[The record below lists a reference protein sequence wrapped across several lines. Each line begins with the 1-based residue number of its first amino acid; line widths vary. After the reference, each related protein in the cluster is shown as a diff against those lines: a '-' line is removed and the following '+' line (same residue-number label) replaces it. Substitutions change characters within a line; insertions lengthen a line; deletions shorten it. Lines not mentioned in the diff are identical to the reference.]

1 MNRRVNRVNVLG
13 KCLAVA
19 FLLSVMPVFAID
31 LSEINPPKPLMYRV
45 GLTDDSEVKYSP
57 EDNKIYANI
66 SVSEKKI
73 DYSLDKISP
82 ENVDTC
88 DLSKVTYADLS
99 IKRLSKDI
107 EKELE
112 ADERE
117 MMADLSLLWHG
128 AATQSDTI
136 NFALYKL
143 SNPEEDKPDG
153 KSIKSVLGNIASM
166 STIAGATMGNPMIAA
181 GSLLGGNLLSI
192 LSQDTKALNYK
203 YSKVNDADMI
213 ILVRKVEELQ
223 QKTVDLYYDYMI
235 SRKKML
241 MLEKMANDRKKNY
254 DLSQNSSREIVLI
267 SDAYYRNAVDTLA
280 KATSEFYTTRATL
293 EQFVGHD
300 IFIQFEEDIISREK
314 K

>member
-1 MNRRVNRVNVLG
+1 MKKGLSQW
-13 KCLAVA
+13 LAVSII
-19 FLLSVMPVFAID
+19 LGGMPAFAID
-31 LSEINPPKPLMYRV
+31 LTEINSPKPPMYRV
-45 GLTDDSEVKYSP
+45 GLTDDPEVKYSP
-57 EDNKIYANI
+57 EDNKVYANV
-66 SVSEKKI
+66 SVNEKKI

-82 ENVDTC
+82 DNVETC

-99 IKRLSKDI
+99 IKRLSKEI
-107 EKELE
+107 QKEVE

-143 SNPEEDKPDG
+143 SNPEEDKPDD
-153 KSIKSVLGNIASM
+153 KSVKSVLGNIASM
-166 STIAGATMGNPMIAA
+166 STLAGATMGNPMLAA
-181 GSLLGGNLLSI
+181 GSFLGSNLLSI
-192 LSQDTKALNYK
+192 FSQDTKALNYK

-223 QKTVDLYYDYMI
+223 QKTVDLYYNYMI
-235 SRKKML
+235 SRKKVL
-241 MLEKMANDRKKNY
+241 MLEKMAKDRKKNY
-254 DLSQNSSREIVLI
+254 DMSQNASREILLI
-267 SDAYYRNAVDTLA
+267 SDAYYRNAVDALA
-280 KATSEFYTTRATL
+280 KATSEFYTCRATL

-300 IFIQFEEDIISREK
+300 IFVQFEEDVQARDK